1 MKKYSDKNANLHYPK
16 HKVLNIFLKEA
27 LQKSLIY
34 EKALK
39 EAKRN

>member
-1 MKKYSDKNANLHYPK
+1 MKKYTDKRDNLHYPK
-16 HKVLNIFLKEA
+16 HKTLNDVLKDA

-39 EAKRN
+39 EKQA